1 VKAYVRARRGYKLPR
16 AGNSSGMDLITILLI
31 VVIVLLLFGG
41 LGYRRRL

>member
-1 VKAYVRARRGYKLPR
+1 LQRGYNLSR
-16 AGNSSGMDLITILLI
+16 AGNSSGMNLLTILLI

>member
-1 VKAYVRARRGYKLPR
+1 LRAVRVYKLPH
-16 AGNSSGMDLITILLI
+16 AGNTSAMSLITILLI

>member
-1 VKAYVRARRGYKLPR
+1 LQRGYNLSC
-16 AGNSSGMDLITILLI
+16 AGNSSAMNLLTILLI

>member
-1 VKAYVRARRGYKLPR
+1 MNRKERYELTEP
-16 AGNSSGMDLITILLI
+16 GNTSGMSLLTILLI